1 MSLALP
7 GGTIGLLGGGQ
18 LGRMTAMA
26 ARPLGLRVIVL
37 DPDAQCAA
45 AGVADHVI
53 VGAFD
58 DVASARELGQR
69 ADVVSYEIERIA
81 PAALAAAAEG
91 APLRPGAGILE
102 IIQDRAA
109 QKRWLESNGFPIGP
123 WRAATN
129 AAELREAVAAMRSPC
144 RVKAAHG
151 GYDGR
156 AQMRVVSQGDAEAA
170 WEALGGRACVVEQE
184 LQLVSECSVL
194 VARSP
199 AGELKVHPP
208 ARNWHEDGILV
219 RSVLPSGLPARVT
232 AEAVA
237 LATDLATK
245 LGVEGVLVVE
255 CFSVEDGRLLINE
268 LAPRPH
274 NSYHHSG
281 VACATGQFEQY
292 VRALAGLPLG
302 ATTLVRPVALANL
315 LGDLWRD
322 GKPPAFERAL
332 AVPGVKLELYGKE
345 PRPKRKVGHLMAA
358 GDTVEQALE
367 RLERALRAMR
377 ELA

>member
-1 MSLALP
+1 MSLKLP
-7 GGTIGLLGGGQ
+7 GGTFGLLGGGQ

-26 ARPLGLRVIVL
+26 ARPLGLRTIVL
-37 DPDAQCAA
+37 DPDAHCSAA
-45 AGVADHVI
+45 AVADDVI
-53 VGAFD
+53 VGDFAD
-58 DVASARELGQR
+58 TAAARELGQR

-91 APLRPGAGILE
+91 APLRPSAGVLA

-109 QKRWLESNGFPIGP
+109 QKRWLAAKGFALGP
-123 WRAATN
+123 WRAA
-129 AAELREAVAAMRSPC
+129 ASEDELRATLEELATPC

-156 AQMRVVSQGDAEAA
+156 SQMRVGSPADAAAA
-170 WEALGGRACVVEQE
+170 WAALGGRAVVVEQE

-199 AGELKVHPP
+199 GGELKVHPP

-219 RSVLPSGLPARVT
+219 RSVLPSALPARVT
-232 AEAVA
+232 AEAIS
-237 LATDLATK
+237 LATAVATQ
-245 LGVEGVLVVE
+245 LGLEGVLVVE
-255 CFSVEDGRLLINE
+255 CFSVQDGSLLINE

-274 NSYHHSG
+274 NSYHHAG
-281 VACATGQFEQY
+281 IACATGQFEQY

-302 ATTLVRPVALANL
+302 ATTLVRPVALANI

-322 GKPPAFERAL
+322 GRPPAFERAL
-332 AVPGVKLELYGKE
+332 AVPGVKLELYGKT
-345 PRPKRKVGHLMAA
+345 PRPKRKVGHLTAA
-358 GDTVEQALE
+358 GDTVDEALE
-367 RLERALRAMR
+367 RLERAMR
-377 ELA
+377 ELG